1 MDRVHVITLC
11 LGWLLIIGVGNRSRE
26 RAVAVAQVSDGRS
39 QTGFTLQVKPMGLP
53 GN

>member
-1 MDRVHVITLC
+1 M
-11 LGWLLIIGVGNRSRE
+11 GVGNRSRE

-39 QTGFTLQVKPMGLP
+39 QTRLTLQVRPVGLP